1 MKPLILSASTL
12 TTCLGRGLDNTLE
25 ALHGQKSGLVPCH
38 FETVD
43 LETHVGEVAGL
54 DDIVIDDALS
64 IYDCR
69 NHRLAFLGL
78 LQDGFIEAVQA
89 AARRHGGDRIGVFIG
104 TSTSGILK
112 TELAYRHRDPLTGA
126 LPASFNYP
134 TTHSPFSV
142 AEFVRKLLKLSGPV
156 STASAA
162 CASSAKVFASAQRMI
177 EAGVIDAAVVG
188 GVDSLCLTTL
198 YGFNSLELIA
208 KGPCRPFDA
217 LRDGISIGEGA
228 AFALLE
234 SISGST
240 HDDAILLLGVGESS
254 DAHHMSSP
262 RPDGLGARMA
272 MEAAL
277 HAGNATPD
285 RVGYINF
292 HGTATPSND
301 AAEGKAVASLFGSKT
316 PGSSSKGATG
326 HTLGAAG
333 AIEAVI
339 AAMSIRHSFI
349 PAGVNTSVVDPAI
362 AVDYVIENRPAN
374 VDLALSNS
382 FGFGGTNCSLL
393 FGHAVGTR

>member
-25 ALHGQKSGLVPCH
+25 ALHAQESGLVPCH

-43 LETHVGEVAGL
+43 LATHVGQVAGL
-54 DDIVIDDALS
+54 DEVVIDDTLS

-89 AARRHGGDRIGVFIG
+89 AARRHGADRIGVFIG
-104 TSTSGILK
+104 TSTSGILE
-112 TELAYRHRDPLTGA
+112 TELAYRHRDPTTGA

-177 EAGVIDAAVVG
+177 EAGLIDAAVVG

-234 SISGST
+234 SISGPT
-240 HDDAILLLGVGESS
+240 HNDAILLLGVGESS

-301 AAEGKAVASLFGSKT
+301 AAEGNAVASLFGSKT

-333 AIEAVI
+333 AIEAII
-339 AAMSIRHSFI
+339 ATMSIRHKFI